1 MRVLIV
7 HAHPEPASFSGA
19 LTSAAVEALEA
30 SGHET
35 TVSDLYAEGFDAIA
49 GRGDFT
55 DAANPAKFH
64 YQAEQAHAAQADSFV
79 PEIAREQ
86 ARVRAADL
94 LILQFPLWWGAPPAV
109 LKGWFERVMAYG
121 FAYVDG
127 CRYDTG
133 FFKGRRALISVTTGG
148 TPKRFS
154 DEDVYGPIEKVLYPL
169 KRLALEYMGYEV
181 EAPFVSYAVP
191 RISGGERADYLA
203 RWRARVV
210 AAAEATPRIE
220 IRDPRTA
227 LTEMGAQAWTRA

>member
-19 LTSAAVEALEA
+19 LTSVAVEALEA
-30 SGHET
+30 SGHEAV
-35 TVSDLYAEGFDAIA
+35 VSDLYAEGFDAVA

-55 DAANPAKFH
+55 GAANSAKFH
-64 YQAEQAHAAQADSFV
+64 YQAEQAHAAETDSFV
-79 PEIAREQ
+79 AEIAREQ
-86 ARVRAADL
+86 ERVMAADL
-94 LILQFPLWWGAPPAV
+94 LVLQFPLWWGAPHAV
-109 LKGWFERVMAYG
+109 LKSWFERVMAYG

-127 CRYDTG
+127 CRFDTG

-154 DEDVYGPIEKVLYPL
+154 DEDVYGPIERVLYPL

-191 RISGGERADYLA
+191 RISDEERADCLA
-203 RWRARVV
+203 RWRTRVV
-210 AAAEATPRIE
+210 AAAEAAPSVE
-220 IRDPRTA
+220 IRDPRAA
-227 LTEMGAQAWTRA
+227 LARMGAQAWTRA